1 MTDRLPYRL
10 CAGMMVINNDGLVF
24 VGARLDNK
32 ADAWQMPQGGIDEG
46 EDPRQAALRELREE
60 IGTDKV
66 TILAESENW
75 LTYDLPDELYGKM
88 WKGRYG
94 GQKQKWFLMQF
105 TGTDADINIET
116 EHPEFRAWEWAAI
129 DTLPE
134 RIVPFKVDLYRQ
146 VIALFREKIADATG

>member
-1 MTDRLPYRL
+1 MTDRLPYRP
-10 CAGMMVINNDGLVF
+10 CAGMMVINSDGWVL
-24 VGARLDNK
+24 VGARLDNP

-66 TILAESENW
+66 IILAESEDW

-116 EHPEFRAWEWAAI
+116 EHPEFRDWEWAPI

-134 RIVPFKVDLYRQ
+134 RIVPFKQALYSQ
-146 VIALFREKIADATG
+146 IVGMFLPIIEREIT

>member
-1 MTDRLPYRL
+1 
-10 CAGMMVINNDGLVF
+10 MMVINSDGRVL
-24 VGARLDNK
+24 VGARLDNP

-66 TILAESENW
+66 IILAESEDW

-116 EHPEFRAWEWAAI
+116 EHPEFRAWEWAPI

-134 RIVPFKVDLYRQ
+134 RIVPFKQALYSQ
-146 VIALFREKIADATG
+146 IVGMFLPIIEREIT